1 MDRTRTRAI
10 RPIALATVVVL
21 AIAACGGGAQASP
34 TTAPTNPPPATTAA
48 TAPPASTAPAM
59 QIMAKG
65 DFHDVDGTATG
76 VAELVALPDGAYEVI
91 LDTFSIDA
99 IAHTNVV
106 LVSNANVTKTAD
118 IDKSKLLDLGPL
130 QGTDGMQVYAIP
142 AGMAAAVIDGY
153 HTVVIWDTAMA
164 HAIAAAPLQ

>member
-34 TTAPTNPPPATTAA
+34 TVAATVAPPPA

-59 QIMAKG
+59 QVMAKG

-76 VAELVALPDGAYEVI
+76 VAELVALPGGAYEVI

-130 QGTDGMQVYAIP
+130 KGKDGTQKYAIP

>member
-34 TTAPTNPPPATTAA
+34 TVAATVAPPPATA
-48 TAPPASTAPAM
+48 TTEPAM

-76 VAELVALPDGAYEVI
+76 VAELVALPGGAYEVI

-142 AGMAAAVIDGY
+142 AAMAAAVMDGY

-164 HAIAAAPLQ
+164 HAIAAAPLK

>member
-21 AIAACGGGAQASP
+21 AIAACGGGAKASP
-34 TTAPTNPPPATTAA
+34 TVAATVAPPPV

-59 QIMAKG
+59 QVMAKG

-130 QGTDGMQVYAIP
+130 KGKDGTQKYAIP